1 MDLAKLK
8 AGLKKDFISSSSTE
22 DLQKLKVKYLGKK
35 GKITNLSKQ
44 LGKLDI
50 KQRPKA
56 GKKINELKLLFEE
69 LNQSASQK
77 IEKKELE
84 TAISK
89 EQIDVSLP
97 VDTNYIGGL
106 HPITRT
112 IEKICSYFSAKGYLI
127 EDGPEIESEYYNFD
141 ALNIPPEHPARQE
154 FDTFYV
160 EKSKNKIGEPNV
172 LRTHTSPVQIRHME
186 KNNGVPCR
194 IIVPGKVFR
203 SDYDQTHTPMFN
215 QLEGLAIDKDINM
228 GHLKWTLEEFC
239 RVFFDIDDV
248 VLRFRSSHFP
258 FTEPSAE
265 VDIKCSWDDGLLK
278 LGQGES
284 WLEILGSGMVHP
296 NVLMACNVD
305 PSVYQGFALGMGI
318 DRLAMLKYGIPDL
331 SSFFDS
337 DIRWL
342 DHYGF
347 DPLHKPSIHNGL

>member
-8 AGLKKDFISSSSTE
+8 AGLKKDFISSSSSE

-69 LNQSASQK
+69 LIQSASQK

-97 VDTNYIGGL
+97 VDSNYIGGL

-141 ALNIPPEHPARQE
+141 ALNIPQDHPARDMH
-154 FDTFYV
+154 DTFYLDSG
-160 EKSKNKIGEPNV
+160 KL
-172 LRTHTSPVQIRHME
+172 LRTHTSPVQIHAIE
-186 KNNGVPCR
+186 KHKVPLKILC
-194 IIVPGKVFR
+194 PGKVYR
-203 SDYDQTHTPMFN
+203 SDSDPTHTPMFH
-215 QLEGLAIDKDINM
+215 QVEGLLIDENVNF
-228 GHLKWTLEEFC
+228 GNLKKELIDFLNY
-239 RVFFDIDDV
+239 FFEKNLQV
-248 VLRFRSSHFP
+248 RFRPSYFP

-265 VDIKCSWDDGLLK
+265 VDIMDKKG
-278 LGQGES
+278 
-284 WLEILGSGMVHP
+284 WLEIMGCGMVHP
-296 NVLMACNVD
+296 NVLEMSGID
-305 PSVYQGFALGMGI
+305 SKKYSGFAFGLGIERMAKLDFSI
-318 DRLAMLKYGIPDL
+318 NDMRVLFENDLKAISG
-331 SSFFDS
+331 
-337 DIRWL
+337 
-342 DHYGF
+342 
-347 DPLHKPSIHNGL
+347 K

>member
-8 AGLKKDFISSSSTE
+8 AGLKKDFISSSSSE

-69 LNQSASQK
+69 LIQSASQK

-97 VDTNYIGGL
+97 VDSNYIGGL

-141 ALNIPPEHPARQE
+141 ALNIPQDHPARDMH
-154 FDTFYV
+154 DTFYIDSG
-160 EKSKNKIGEPNV
+160 KL
-172 LRTHTSPVQIRHME
+172 LRTHTSPVQIHAIE
-186 KNNGVPCR
+186 KHKVPLKILC
-194 IIVPGKVFR
+194 PGKVYR
-203 SDYDQTHTPMFN
+203 SDSDPTHTPMFH
-215 QLEGLAIDKDINM
+215 QVEGLLIDENVNF
-228 GHLKWTLEEFC
+228 GNLKKELIDFLNY
-239 RVFFDIDDV
+239 FFEKNLQV
-248 VLRFRSSHFP
+248 RFRPSYFP

-265 VDIKCSWDDGLLK
+265 VDIMDKKG
-278 LGQGES
+278 
-284 WLEILGSGMVHP
+284 WLEIMGCGMVHP
-296 NVLMACNVD
+296 NVLEMSGID
-305 PSVYQGFALGMGI
+305 SKKYSGFAFGLGIERMAKLDFSI
-318 DRLAMLKYGIPDL
+318 NDMRVLFENDLKAISG
-331 SSFFDS
+331 
-337 DIRWL
+337 
-342 DHYGF
+342 
-347 DPLHKPSIHNGL
+347 K

>member
-141 ALNIPPEHPARQE
+141 ALNIPQDHPARDMH
-154 FDTFYV
+154 DTFYLDSG
-160 EKSKNKIGEPNV
+160 KL
-172 LRTHTSPVQIRHME
+172 LRTHTSPVQIHAIE
-186 KNNGVPCR
+186 KHKVPLKILC
-194 IIVPGKVFR
+194 PGKVYR
-203 SDYDQTHTPMFN
+203 SDSDPTHTPMFH
-215 QLEGLAIDKDINM
+215 QVEGLLIDENVNF
-228 GHLKWTLEEFC
+228 GNLKKELIDFLNY
-239 RVFFDIDDV
+239 FFEKNLQV
-248 VLRFRSSHFP
+248 RFRPSYFP

-265 VDIKCSWDDGLLK
+265 VDIMDKKG
-278 LGQGES
+278 
-284 WLEILGSGMVHP
+284 WLEIMGCGMVHP
-296 NVLMACNVD
+296 NVLEMSGID
-305 PSVYQGFALGMGI
+305 SKKYSGFAFGLGIERMAKLDFSI
-318 DRLAMLKYGIPDL
+318 NDMRVLFENDLKAISG
-331 SSFFDS
+331 
-337 DIRWL
+337 
-342 DHYGF
+342 
-347 DPLHKPSIHNGL
+347 K

>member
-8 AGLKKDFISSSSTE
+8 AVLKKDFISSSSSE

-97 VDTNYIGGL
+97 VDSNYIGGL

-141 ALNIPPEHPARQE
+141 ALNIPQDHPARDMH
-154 FDTFYV
+154 DTFYLDSG
-160 EKSKNKIGEPNV
+160 KL
-172 LRTHTSPVQIRHME
+172 LRTHTSPVQIRAIE
-186 KNNGVPCR
+186 KHKVPLKILC
-194 IIVPGKVFR
+194 PGKVYR
-203 SDYDQTHTPMFN
+203 SDSDPTHTPMFH
-215 QLEGLAIDKDINM
+215 QVEGLLIDENVNF
-228 GHLKWTLEEFC
+228 GNLKKELIDFLNY
-239 RVFFDIDDV
+239 FFEKNLQV
-248 VLRFRSSHFP
+248 RFRPSYFP

-265 VDIKCSWDDGLLK
+265 VDIMDKKG
-278 LGQGES
+278 
-284 WLEILGSGMVHP
+284 WLEIMGCGMVHP
-296 NVLMACNVD
+296 NVLEMSGID
-305 PSVYQGFALGMGI
+305 SKKYSGFAFGLGIERMAKLDFSI
-318 DRLAMLKYGIPDL
+318 NDMRVLFENDLKAISG
-331 SSFFDS
+331 
-337 DIRWL
+337 
-342 DHYGF
+342 
-347 DPLHKPSIHNGL
+347 K

>member
-8 AGLKKDFISSSSTE
+8 ADLKKDFISSSSSE

-141 ALNIPPEHPARQE
+141 ALNIPQDHPARDMH
-154 FDTFYV
+154 DTFYLDSG
-160 EKSKNKIGEPNV
+160 KL
-172 LRTHTSPVQIRHME
+172 LRTHTSPVQIHAIE
-186 KNNGVPCR
+186 KHKVPLKILC
-194 IIVPGKVFR
+194 PGKVYR
-203 SDYDQTHTPMFN
+203 SDSDPTHTPMFH
-215 QLEGLAIDKDINM
+215 QVEGLLIDENVNF
-228 GHLKWTLEEFC
+228 GNLKKELIDFLNY
-239 RVFFDIDDV
+239 FFEKNLQV
-248 VLRFRSSHFP
+248 RFRPSYFP

-265 VDIKCSWDDGLLK
+265 VDIMDKKG
-278 LGQGES
+278 
-284 WLEILGSGMVHP
+284 WLEIMGCGMVHP
-296 NVLMACNVD
+296 NVLEMSGID
-305 PSVYQGFALGMGI
+305 SKKYSGFAFGLGIERMAKLDFSI
-318 DRLAMLKYGIPDL
+318 NDMRVLFENDLKAISG
-331 SSFFDS
+331 
-337 DIRWL
+337 
-342 DHYGF
+342 
-347 DPLHKPSIHNGL
+347 K

>member
-8 AGLKKDFISSSSTE
+8 AGLKKDFISSSSSE

-44 LGKLDI
+44 LGKLDV

-97 VDTNYIGGL
+97 VDSNYIGGL

-141 ALNIPPEHPARQE
+141 ALNIPQDHPARDMH
-154 FDTFYV
+154 DTFYLDSG
-160 EKSKNKIGEPNV
+160 KL
-172 LRTHTSPVQIRHME
+172 LRTHTSPVQIHAIE
-186 KNNGVPCR
+186 KHKVPLKILC
-194 IIVPGKVFR
+194 PGKVYR
-203 SDYDQTHTPMFN
+203 SDSDPTHTPMFH
-215 QLEGLAIDKDINM
+215 QVEGLLIDENVNF
-228 GHLKWTLEEFC
+228 GNLKKELIDC
-239 RVFFDIDDV
+239 LNYFFEKNLQV
-248 VLRFRSSHFP
+248 RFRPSYFP

-265 VDIKCSWDDGLLK
+265 VDIMDKKG
-278 LGQGES
+278 
-284 WLEILGSGMVHP
+284 WLEIMGCGMVHP
-296 NVLMACNVD
+296 NVLEMSGID
-305 PSVYQGFALGMGI
+305 SKKYSGFAFGLGIERMAKLDFSI
-318 DRLAMLKYGIPDL
+318 NDMRVLFENDLKAISG
-331 SSFFDS
+331 
-337 DIRWL
+337 
-342 DHYGF
+342 
-347 DPLHKPSIHNGL
+347 K

>member
-8 AGLKKDFISSSSTE
+8 AGLKKDFISSSSSE
-22 DLQKLKVKYLGKK
+22 DLQTLKVKYLGKK
-35 GKITNLSKQ
+35 GKITSLSKQ

-141 ALNIPPEHPARQE
+141 ALNIPQDHPARDMH
-154 FDTFYV
+154 DTFYLDSG
-160 EKSKNKIGEPNV
+160 KL
-172 LRTHTSPVQIRHME
+172 LRTHTSPVQIHAIE
-186 KNNGVPCR
+186 KHKVPLKILC
-194 IIVPGKVFR
+194 PGKVYR
-203 SDYDQTHTPMFN
+203 SDSDPTHTPMFH
-215 QLEGLAIDKDINM
+215 QVEGLLIDENVNF
-228 GHLKWTLEEFC
+228 GNLKKELIDFLNY
-239 RVFFDIDDV
+239 FFEKNLQV
-248 VLRFRSSHFP
+248 RFRPSYFP

-265 VDIKCSWDDGLLK
+265 VDIMDKKG
-278 LGQGES
+278 
-284 WLEILGSGMVHP
+284 WLEIMGCGMVHP
-296 NVLMACNVD
+296 NVLEMSGID
-305 PSVYQGFALGMGI
+305 SKKYSGFAFGLGIERMAKLDFSI
-318 DRLAMLKYGIPDL
+318 NDMRVLFENDLKAISG
-331 SSFFDS
+331 
-337 DIRWL
+337 
-342 DHYGF
+342 
-347 DPLHKPSIHNGL
+347 K

>member
-8 AGLKKDFISSSSTE
+8 AGLKKDFISSSSSE

-69 LNQSASQK
+69 LNLSASQK

-89 EQIDVSLP
+89 EKIDVSLP
-97 VDTNYIGGL
+97 VDSNYIGGL

-141 ALNIPPEHPARQE
+141 ALNIPQDHPARDMH
-154 FDTFYV
+154 DTFYLDSG
-160 EKSKNKIGEPNV
+160 KL
-172 LRTHTSPVQIRHME
+172 LRTHTSPVQIHAIE
-186 KNNGVPCR
+186 KHKVPLKILC
-194 IIVPGKVFR
+194 PGKVYR
-203 SDYDQTHTPMFN
+203 SDSDPTHTPMFH
-215 QLEGLAIDKDINM
+215 QVEGLLIDENVNF
-228 GHLKWTLEEFC
+228 GNLKKELIDFLNY
-239 RVFFDIDDV
+239 FFEKNLQV
-248 VLRFRSSHFP
+248 RFRPSYFP

-265 VDIKCSWDDGLLK
+265 VDIMDKKG
-278 LGQGES
+278 
-284 WLEILGSGMVHP
+284 WLEIMGCGMVHP
-296 NVLMACNVD
+296 NVLEMSGID
-305 PSVYQGFALGMGI
+305 SKKYSGFAFGLGIERMAKLDFSI
-318 DRLAMLKYGIPDL
+318 NDMRVLFENDLKAISG
-331 SSFFDS
+331 
-337 DIRWL
+337 
-342 DHYGF
+342 
-347 DPLHKPSIHNGL
+347 K

>member
-8 AGLKKDFISSSSTE
+8 AGLKKDFISSSSSE

-141 ALNIPPEHPARQE
+141 ALNIPQDHPARDMH
-154 FDTFYV
+154 DTFYLDSG
-160 EKSKNKIGEPNV
+160 KL
-172 LRTHTSPVQIRHME
+172 LRTHTSPVQIHAIE
-186 KNNGVPCR
+186 KHKVPLKILC
-194 IIVPGKVFR
+194 PGKVYR
-203 SDYDQTHTPMFN
+203 SDSDPTHTPMFH
-215 QLEGLAIDKDINM
+215 QVEGLLIDENVNF
-228 GHLKWTLEEFC
+228 GNLKKELIDFLNY
-239 RVFFDIDDV
+239 FFEKNLQV
-248 VLRFRSSHFP
+248 RFRPSYFP

-265 VDIKCSWDDGLLK
+265 VDIMDKKG
-278 LGQGES
+278 
-284 WLEILGSGMVHP
+284 WLEIMGCGMVHP
-296 NVLMACNVD
+296 NVLEMSGID
-305 PSVYQGFALGMGI
+305 SKKYSGFAFGLGIERMAKLDFSI
-318 DRLAMLKYGIPDL
+318 NDMRVLFENDLKAISG
-331 SSFFDS
+331 
-337 DIRWL
+337 
-342 DHYGF
+342 
-347 DPLHKPSIHNGL
+347 K

>member
-8 AGLKKDFISSSSTE
+8 AGLKKDFISSSSSE

-69 LNQSASQK
+69 LNQSASRK

-97 VDTNYIGGL
+97 VDSNYIGGL

-141 ALNIPPEHPARQE
+141 ALNIPQDHPARDMH
-154 FDTFYV
+154 DTFYLDSG
-160 EKSKNKIGEPNV
+160 KL
-172 LRTHTSPVQIRHME
+172 LRTHTSPVQIHAIE
-186 KNNGVPCR
+186 KHKVPLKILC
-194 IIVPGKVFR
+194 PGKVYR
-203 SDYDQTHTPMFN
+203 SDSDPTHTPMFH
-215 QLEGLAIDKDINM
+215 QVEGLLID
-228 GHLKWTLEEFC
+228 
-239 RVFFDIDDV
+239 
-248 VLRFRSSHFP
+248 
-258 FTEPSAE
+258 
-265 VDIKCSWDDGLLK
+265 
-278 LGQGES
+278 
-284 WLEILGSGMVHP
+284 
-296 NVLMACNVD
+296 
-305 PSVYQGFALGMGI
+305 
-318 DRLAMLKYGIPDL
+318 
-331 SSFFDS
+331 
-337 DIRWL
+337 
-342 DHYGF
+342 
-347 DPLHKPSIHNGL
+347 

>member
-8 AGLKKDFISSSSTE
+8 AVLKKDFISSSSSE

-97 VDTNYIGGL
+97 VDSNYIGGL

-141 ALNIPPEHPARQE
+141 ALNIPQDHPARDMH
-154 FDTFYV
+154 DTFYLDSG
-160 EKSKNKIGEPNV
+160 KL
-172 LRTHTSPVQIRHME
+172 LRTHTSPVQIHAIE
-186 KNNGVPCR
+186 KHKVPLKILC
-194 IIVPGKVFR
+194 PGKVYR
-203 SDYDQTHTPMFN
+203 SDSDPTHTPMFH
-215 QLEGLAIDKDINM
+215 QVEGLLIDENVNF
-228 GHLKWTLEEFC
+228 GNLKKELIDFLNY
-239 RVFFDIDDV
+239 FFEKNLQV
-248 VLRFRSSHFP
+248 RFRPSYFP

-265 VDIKCSWDDGLLK
+265 VDIMDKKG
-278 LGQGES
+278 
-284 WLEILGSGMVHP
+284 WLEIMGCGMVHP
-296 NVLMACNVD
+296 NVLEMSGID
-305 PSVYQGFALGMGI
+305 SKKYSGFAFGLGIERMAKLDFSI
-318 DRLAMLKYGIPDL
+318 NDMRVLFENDLKAISG
-331 SSFFDS
+331 
-337 DIRWL
+337 
-342 DHYGF
+342 
-347 DPLHKPSIHNGL
+347 K

>member
-97 VDTNYIGGL
+97 VDSNYIGGL

-141 ALNIPPEHPARQE
+141 ALNIPQDHPARDMH
-154 FDTFYV
+154 DTFYLDSG
-160 EKSKNKIGEPNV
+160 KL
-172 LRTHTSPVQIRHME
+172 LRTHTSPVQIHAIE
-186 KNNGVPCR
+186 KHKVPLKILC
-194 IIVPGKVFR
+194 PGKVYR
-203 SDYDQTHTPMFN
+203 SDSDPTHTPMFH
-215 QLEGLAIDKDINM
+215 QVEGLLIDENVNF
-228 GHLKWTLEEFC
+228 GNLKKELIDFLNY
-239 RVFFDIDDV
+239 FFEKNLQV
-248 VLRFRSSHFP
+248 RFRPSYFP

-265 VDIKCSWDDGLLK
+265 VDIMDKKG
-278 LGQGES
+278 
-284 WLEILGSGMVHP
+284 WLEIMGCGMVHP
-296 NVLMACNVD
+296 NVLEMSGID
-305 PSVYQGFALGMGI
+305 SKKYSGFAFGLGIERMAKLDFSI
-318 DRLAMLKYGIPDL
+318 NDMRVLFENDLKAISG
-331 SSFFDS
+331 
-337 DIRWL
+337 
-342 DHYGF
+342 
-347 DPLHKPSIHNGL
+347 K

>member
-97 VDTNYIGGL
+97 VDSNYIGGL

-141 ALNIPPEHPARQE
+141 ALNIPQDHPARDMH
-154 FDTFYV
+154 DTFYLDSG
-160 EKSKNKIGEPNV
+160 KL
-172 LRTHTSPVQIRHME
+172 LRTHTSPVQIRAIE
-186 KNNGVPCR
+186 KHKVPLKILC
-194 IIVPGKVFR
+194 PGKVYR
-203 SDYDQTHTPMFN
+203 SDSDPTHTPMFH
-215 QLEGLAIDKDINM
+215 QVEGLLIDENVNF
-228 GHLKWTLEEFC
+228 GNLKKELIDFLNY
-239 RVFFDIDDV
+239 FFEKNLQV
-248 VLRFRSSHFP
+248 RFRPSYFP

-265 VDIKCSWDDGLLK
+265 VDIMDKKG
-278 LGQGES
+278 
-284 WLEILGSGMVHP
+284 WLEIMGCGMVHP
-296 NVLMACNVD
+296 NVLEMSGID
-305 PSVYQGFALGMGI
+305 SKKYSGFAFGLGIERMAKLDFSI
-318 DRLAMLKYGIPDL
+318 NDMRVLFENDLKAISG
-331 SSFFDS
+331 
-337 DIRWL
+337 
-342 DHYGF
+342 
-347 DPLHKPSIHNGL
+347 K

>member
-8 AGLKKDFISSSSTE
+8 AGLKKDFISSSSSE

-69 LNQSASQK
+69 LNQSVSQK

-97 VDTNYIGGL
+97 VDSNNIGGL

-141 ALNIPPEHPARQE
+141 ALNIPQDHPARDMH
-154 FDTFYV
+154 DTFYIDSG
-160 EKSKNKIGEPNV
+160 KL
-172 LRTHTSPVQIRHME
+172 LRTHTSPVQIHAIE
-186 KNNGVPCR
+186 KHKVPLKILC
-194 IIVPGKVFR
+194 PGKVYR
-203 SDYDQTHTPMFN
+203 SDSDPTHTPMFH
-215 QLEGLAIDKDINM
+215 QVEGLLIDENVNF
-228 GHLKWTLEEFC
+228 GNLKKELIDFLNY
-239 RVFFDIDDV
+239 FFEKNLQV
-248 VLRFRSSHFP
+248 RFRPSYFP

-265 VDIKCSWDDGLLK
+265 VDIMDKKG
-278 LGQGES
+278 
-284 WLEILGSGMVHP
+284 WLEIMGCGMVHP
-296 NVLMACNVD
+296 NVLEMSGID
-305 PSVYQGFALGMGI
+305 SKKYSGFAFGLGIERMAKLDFSI
-318 DRLAMLKYGIPDL
+318 NDMRVLFENDLKAISG
-331 SSFFDS
+331 
-337 DIRWL
+337 
-342 DHYGF
+342 
-347 DPLHKPSIHNGL
+347 K

>member
-8 AGLKKDFISSSSTE
+8 AGLKKDFISSSSSE
-22 DLQKLKVKYLGKK
+22 DLQTLKVKYLGKK

-97 VDTNYIGGL
+97 VDSNYIGGL

-141 ALNIPPEHPARQE
+141 ALNIPQDHPARDMH
-154 FDTFYV
+154 DTFYLDSG
-160 EKSKNKIGEPNV
+160 KL
-172 LRTHTSPVQIRHME
+172 LRTHTSPVQIHAIE
-186 KNNGVPCR
+186 KHKVPLKILC
-194 IIVPGKVFR
+194 PGKVYR
-203 SDYDQTHTPMFN
+203 SDSDPTHTPMFH
-215 QLEGLAIDKDINM
+215 QVEGLLIDENVNF
-228 GHLKWTLEEFC
+228 GNLKKELIDFLNY
-239 RVFFDIDDV
+239 FFEKNLQV
-248 VLRFRSSHFP
+248 RFRPSYFP

-265 VDIKCSWDDGLLK
+265 VDIMDKKG
-278 LGQGES
+278 
-284 WLEILGSGMVHP
+284 WLEIMGCGMVHP
-296 NVLMACNVD
+296 NVLEMSGID
-305 PSVYQGFALGMGI
+305 SKKYSGFAFGLGIERMAKLDFSI
-318 DRLAMLKYGIPDL
+318 NDMRVLFENDLKAISG
-331 SSFFDS
+331 
-337 DIRWL
+337 
-342 DHYGF
+342 
-347 DPLHKPSIHNGL
+347 K

>member
-8 AGLKKDFISSSSTE
+8 AGLKKDFISSSSSE

-35 GKITNLSKQ
+35 GKITSLSKQ

-97 VDTNYIGGL
+97 VDSNYIGGL

-141 ALNIPPEHPARQE
+141 ALNIPQDHPARDMH
-154 FDTFYV
+154 DTFYLDSG
-160 EKSKNKIGEPNV
+160 KL
-172 LRTHTSPVQIRHME
+172 LRTHTSPVQIHAIE
-186 KNNGVPCR
+186 KHKVPLKILC
-194 IIVPGKVFR
+194 PGKVYR
-203 SDYDQTHTPMFN
+203 SDSDPTHTPMFH
-215 QLEGLAIDKDINM
+215 QVEGLLIDENVNF
-228 GHLKWTLEEFC
+228 GNLKKELIDFLNY
-239 RVFFDIDDV
+239 FFEKNLQV
-248 VLRFRSSHFP
+248 RFRPSYFP

-265 VDIKCSWDDGLLK
+265 VDIMDKKG
-278 LGQGES
+278 
-284 WLEILGSGMVHP
+284 WLEIMGCGMVHP
-296 NVLMACNVD
+296 NVLEMSGID
-305 PSVYQGFALGMGI
+305 SKKYSGFAFGLGIERMAKLDFSI
-318 DRLAMLKYGIPDL
+318 NDMRVLFENDLKAISG
-331 SSFFDS
+331 
-337 DIRWL
+337 
-342 DHYGF
+342 
-347 DPLHKPSIHNGL
+347 K